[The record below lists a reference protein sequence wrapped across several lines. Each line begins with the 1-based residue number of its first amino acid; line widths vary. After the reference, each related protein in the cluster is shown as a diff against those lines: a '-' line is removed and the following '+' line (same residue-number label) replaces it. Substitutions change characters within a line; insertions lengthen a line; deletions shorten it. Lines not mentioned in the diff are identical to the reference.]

1 MAPAPANT
9 KDRFL
14 DGVVPGNSEG
24 KERDV
29 LSIKDFVRGTNMS
42 LYQWKRCVEITFKF
56 DCSNRTNISKS
67 VKWSMVLQLQ
77 TYLCFLWFNSNQT
90 DETLKRIALSIIFF
104 VYFQIPWFK
113 TCSGVGTVG
122 KVMPLAG
129 RHREKPPWDGKEQ
142 QLLPFSLLSVSSCVV
157 FLILLSFSS
166 CIVFLI
172 LRSFHLA

>member
-104 VYFQIPWFK
+104 VYFQIP
-113 TCSGVGTVG
+113 
-122 KVMPLAG
+122 
-129 RHREKPPWDGKEQ
+129 
-142 QLLPFSLLSVSSCVV
+142 
-157 FLILLSFSS
+157 
-166 CIVFLI
+166 
-172 LRSFHLA
+172 

>member
-29 LSIKDFVRGTNMS
+29 LSIKDFVSGTNIS

-56 DCSNRTNISKS
+56 DCSTRTNIDKS

-104 VYFQIPWFK
+104 VY
-113 TCSGVGTVG
+113 
-122 KVMPLAG
+122 
-129 RHREKPPWDGKEQ
+129 Q
-142 QLLPFSLLSVSSCVV
+142 QKSCLERCRRYIETNSLFPKSE
-157 FLILLSFSS
+157 IR
-166 CIVFLI
+166 I
-172 LRSFHLA
+172 

>member
-56 DCSNRTNISKS
+56 DCSTRTNIDKKS

-77 TYLCFLWFNSNQT
+77 AYLYLLWFNS
-90 DETLKRIALSIIFF
+90 F
-104 VYFQIPWFK
+104 
-113 TCSGVGTVG
+113 
-122 KVMPLAG
+122 
-129 RHREKPPWDGKEQ
+129 
-142 QLLPFSLLSVSSCVV
+142 
-157 FLILLSFSS
+157 
-166 CIVFLI
+166 
-172 LRSFHLA
+172 